1 MEPDASIER
10 ACVVRVAVLPVGGTS
25 AAAFRGAFALLA
37 RHGRIELSTASSFY
51 VEHQKSP
58 FALQPWDSGALH
70 LRFVPGGAP
79 RSPWEDFQASRRIL
93 GVIGLCHGPTAGAAL
108 AAAYDDFL
116 AACRSYPAAQTHR
129 CFAFDVDDAE
139 VEQEGVVILPR
150 GDQQLLDFHLA
161 TLMQEF
167 GAALLMAFESWVLHA
182 EPMGAFLSS
191 PLDTQGA
198 LTTEEVWSSSTCPMP
213 TLAMSTLELWGCMRA
228 QAGVLLV
235 HDHQV
240 GKTKKKRLGRVQKAM
255 GDFCLLAGSAQDA
268 HLHYS
273 TAAELAR
280 LTGDLFWLAGAIEG
294 SLCALVVDR
303 EGARDALV
311 EEEVRMRYS
320 EVLQLYHRQDNCTP
334 RPGFAMPLAGA
345 LIFELEATIKL
356 AKFFS
361 KRPNKVYEV
370 KELLTAA
377 IENSRQLLDPS
388 DRVIFNMEVSRLF
401 WSVGYK
407 RKSGFFARQVAQ
419 LYLQAD
425 SKWAA
430 TAALHVLGILAP
442 VYCLHGLGE
451 ASLET
456 NKDLDQ
462 SKHHK
467 SDPDGKKGALNGK
480 DARPQGKSGGTVRE
494 EVEGQWST
502 LQMDILGDMLALA
515 VKANDPLTAW
525 KAASRLLRKHYPLI
539 TPTGQY
545 SLAAALS
552 ASANQLPLG
561 TRLHEVAP
569 TSPELQVVK
578 RTSAGRQWWRQSS
591 GSGPF
596 IYSPFVAASNAQS
609 GPDLLW
615 VCGEPAQVIVEVAN
629 PCAFDLTVESISLS
643 VSASEAEGM
652 LEPVCSSNLMCETP
666 PKSISLPPNH
676 PPQLLSLSCVP
687 RRPGRLLL
695 RGCFVR
701 CFGVLSEHLFSST
714 GDAVAAGHLADPFR
728 GSPTRAKALMPPGSL
743 VAIPALPLL
752 VASVLGGERASFVL
766 FEGEAKE
773 VDIRVTNAGIVPV
786 SEVDIG
792 ISGRSLDHAA
802 MVDRT
807 TLEHVLPLLPGQS
820 AMFTLVLHGL
830 QATSVGRSGGTLTA
844 KVEDSRKSAVPILAG
859 SRSGKDA
866 PDSALTI
873 HYAGPKEAMQ
883 DAPLPPGRRLV
894 VPLQL
899 HVQRGLHLL
908 EARVLTLTVPRKR
921 HVMVFR
927 LLELELWNGTDA
939 SFDVSVVV
947 GGSPEGSSS
956 HSTKGTSL
964 TVDRECSARV
974 LVPLKGLTLGED
986 AEVSQSSMAA
996 GDKRLLGSRGNGN
1009 EAAAKQFVLPR
1020 DARVL
1025 NEDEEKAE
1033 AELEG
1038 VVAALCLHVRIFWR
1052 SSRNGHGELYIRDKV
1067 REALQGPTIA
1077 ALLPDLLTFRFS
1089 LARAGGSIARDSATK
1104 AAMDAPGGAEEGLP
1118 SSPSPLSL
1126 TLKEAM
1132 RISRKGITNIVA
1144 RKMTGIDL
1152 TVHNSG
1158 LVAAR
1163 LELTLACCDVAGS
1176 SCLGATGSKATILWA
1191 GSLHRVDLDV
1201 LPRSSVVHQFAL
1213 CFLVP
1218 GDYTLRVT
1226 GSCQGA
1232 SADATASNKNAPSST
1247 TCQPLGPPVAI
1258 RAFDH
1263 KVCVVGVA

>member
-70 LRFVPGGAP
+70 LGFVPGGAP

-161 TLMQEF
+161 TLMQVKLRTELEF

-191 PLDTQGA
+191 PLDTQAA
-198 LTTEEVWSSSTCPMP
+198 LTTEE
-213 TLAMSTLELWGCMRA
+213 
-228 QAGVLLV
+228 
-235 HDHQV
+235 V

-268 HLHYS
+268 HLHYA

-294 SLCALVVDR
+294 SLCALVVSLEYLEPDWMTHLAYPPFVAVCDQSPVDR

-320 EVLQLYHRQDNCTP
+320 ELGWPDFST
-334 RPGFAMPLAGA
+334 APLSRAGA

-361 KRPNKVYEV
+361 KRPNKVFEV

-401 WSVGYK
+401 WAVGFK

-442 VYCLHGLGE
+442 VYSLRGLGE

-467 SDPDGKKGALNGK
+467 LDPDGKNKGASNGK
-480 DARPQGKSGGTVRE
+480 DARPQGKSGGTIRE

-515 VKANDPLTAW
+515 VRANDPLTAW

-643 VSASEAEGM
+643 VSASEEEGKP
-652 LEPVCSSNLMCETP
+652 EPVCGNLVCETP
-666 PKSISLPPNH
+666 PKSISLPPNR

-701 CFGVLSEHLFSST
+701 CFGVLSEHLFSSA
-714 GDAVAAGHLADPFR
+714 GDEVAAGHLADPFR

-773 VDIRVTNAGIVPV
+773 VDVRITNAGIVPV
-786 SEVDIG
+786 SEIDIG

-802 MVDRT
+802 MVDRA
-807 TLEHVLPLLPGQS
+807 TLADVLPLLPGQS
-820 AMFTLVLHGL
+820 AVFRLVLQGL

-844 KVEDSRKSAVPILAG
+844 RAEDSRKSAVPVLAAN
-859 SRSGKDA
+859 RSGKDA
-866 PDSALTI
+866 PESALTI
-873 HYAGPKEAMQ
+873 HYAGLKEAAQ

-908 EARVLTLTVPRKR
+908 ESRVLTLTVPRKR
-921 HVMVFR
+921 HLMVFR
-927 LLELELWNGTDA
+927 LLELELWNGTEA
-939 SFDVSVVV
+939 SFDVSVVL

-974 LVPLKGLTLGED
+974 LVPLEGLTLGED

-996 GDKRLLGSRGNGN
+996 GDKRQLGSYGN

-1089 LARAGGSIARDSATK
+1089 LARAGGIIASDSATK
-1104 AAMDAPGGAEEGLP
+1104 AAMDAAGGAEEGLP
-1118 SSPSPLSL
+1118 SSPAPLSL

-1158 LVAAR
+1158 PAAAR
-1163 LELTLACCDVAGS
+1163 LELTLACCDVTGS

-1191 GSLHRVDLDV
+1191 GSLHRVDEDV
-1201 LPRSSVVHQFAL
+1201 YPRSSVVHQFAL

-1226 GSCQGA
+1226 GSCQDL
-1232 SADATASNKNAPSST
+1232 SADASTSHNYAPSST
-1247 TCQPLGPPVAI
+1247 TCQPLGPPLAI

>member
-70 LRFVPGGAP
+70 LGFIPGGAP

-93 GVIGLCHGPTAGAAL
+93 GVIGLCHATTAGAAL

-150 GDQQLLDFHLA
+150 GDQQLLDFHLV
-161 TLMQEF
+161 TLMQVKLHAEPEF

-191 PLDTQGA
+191 PLDTQAA
-198 LTTEEVWSSSTCPMP
+198 LTMEE
-213 TLAMSTLELWGCMRA
+213 
-228 QAGVLLV
+228 
-235 HDHQV
+235 V

-294 SLCALVVDR
+294 SLCALVVDK

-320 EVLQLYHRQDNCTP
+320 ELGWPDLST
-334 RPGFAMPLAGA
+334 APLSRAGA

-401 WSVGYK
+401 WAVGYK

-430 TAALHVLGILAP
+430 MAALHVLGILAP

-451 ASLET
+451 ASLES
-456 NKDLDQ
+456 NKDLDRF
-462 SKHHK
+462 KHQK
-467 SDPDGKKGALNGK
+467 SDPDGNTRGASNGK
-480 DARPQGKSGGTVRE
+480 DAKPQGKSGGTIRE

-569 TSPELQVVK
+569 TSPELQIVN
-578 RTSAGRQWWRQSS
+578 RTSAGRHWWRQSS

-609 GPDLLW
+609 GTDLLW

-643 VSASEAEGM
+643 VSASEEEGTS
-652 LEPVCSSNLMCETP
+652 EPACSLVCETP
-666 PKSISLPPNH
+666 PKSISLPPNR

-701 CFGVLSEHLFSST
+701 CFGVLSEHSFSSA
-714 GDAVAAGHLADPFR
+714 GDALAAGHLADPFR

-766 FEGEAKE
+766 FEGEDKE

-786 SEVDIG
+786 SEIDIG
-792 ISGRSLDHAA
+792 LSSRSLDHAA

-830 QATSVGRSGGTLTA
+830 RATHVGRSGGTLTA
-844 KVEDSRKSAVPILAG
+844 RVADSRKSTVPMLAA

-866 PDSALTI
+866 PESALTI
-873 HYAGPKEAMQ
+873 HYAGPKEALQ

-908 EARVLTLTVPRKR
+908 EARILTLTVPRKR

-947 GGSPEGSSS
+947 GGAPEGSSS

-986 AEVSQSSMAA
+986 AEVSQSSMAT
-996 GDKRLLGSRGNGN
+996 GDKRQLGSCGNGS

-1052 SSRNGHGELYIRDKV
+1052 SSRNGRGELYIRDKV

-1089 LARAGGSIARDSATK
+1089 LARAGGSMASDSATK
-1104 AAMDAPGGAEEGLP
+1104 AAMDAPGGAEEGVP
-1118 SSPSPLSL
+1118 SSPAPLSL

-1158 LVAAR
+1158 PAAAR
-1163 LELTLACCDVAGS
+1163 LELTLACCDVTGS

-1191 GSLHRVDLDV
+1191 GSLHKVDLDV
-1201 LPRSSVVHQFAL
+1201 FPQSSVVHQFAL

-1226 GSCQGA
+1226 GSCQDMSVDA
-1232 SADATASNKNAPSST
+1232 SASHKNAPSST
-1247 TCQPLGPPVAI
+1247 TLQPLAPPLAI
-1258 RAFDH
+1258 RPFDH